1 MKLFGGLF
9 FFIVIAIVVFGWLS
23 SGPGSD
29 AAVGEMP
36 HPSLS
41 SELVKPVKRHYEPVS
56 ERHFKKPQVEPV
68 MLPGIGRT
76 DVSWGS
82 VGNDPAGNIYVG
94 LVNGGPLF
102 VVVASIFL
110 PFCTLFLRH
119 FSPEFISR
127 V

>member
-1 MKLFGGLF
+1 MKLFGGLV

-23 SGPGSD
+23 SGSGSD
-29 AAVGEMP
+29 ASVGEMP
-36 HPSLS
+36 QTAFSAEP
-41 SELVKPVKRHYEPVS
+41 VKAVKRHYQPVS

-94 LVNGGPLF
+94 LAESYGDPRN
-102 VVVASIFL
+102 A
-110 PFCTLFLRH
+110 
-119 FSPEFISR
+119 
-127 V
+127 